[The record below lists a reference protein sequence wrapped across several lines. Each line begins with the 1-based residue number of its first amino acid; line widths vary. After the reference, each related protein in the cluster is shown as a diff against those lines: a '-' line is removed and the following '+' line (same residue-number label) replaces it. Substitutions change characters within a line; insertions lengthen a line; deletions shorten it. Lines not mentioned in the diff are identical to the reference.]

1 VSEINA
7 VKLYRLGSRV
17 QKIEASLNQKNLAG
31 QKDTT
36 TDDKSKNRREW
47 FKIAISF
54 FSVVAVLV
62 GAFIQVQNFLYIK
75 EQEFHFNLS
84 QEIIELS
91 KQLNDENPQ
100 IVRDAIFLLATVG
113 PDAAPL
119 LIYHLDNTDTTP
131 EVVSAITTALK
142 EIALNSSDRGREIT
156 KERIID
162 SLSVRTLEI
171 LNREFH
177 VKEAPSIKSISR
189 HLSAVTGVYSLLGC
203 PHDSRT
209 AMRDQISNYI
219 VEAQELEED
228 EGKKTLLK
236 NLEQAESDVYC

>member
-1 VSEINA
+1 MSEINA

-17 QKIEASLNQKNLAG
+17 QKIEASLKQDNQYRND
-31 QKDTT
+31 QK

-84 QEIIELS
+84 QEIIQLS
-91 KQLNDENPQ
+91 KQLNDANPQ
-100 IVRDAIFLLATVG
+100 IVRDAVFLLATVG

-131 EVVSAITTALK
+131 EVVSAITAALK

-156 KERIID
+156 KERIIN

-177 VKEAPSIKSISR
+177 TYEQPSKKSISR
-189 HLSAVTGVYSLLGC
+189 HLSAVTGIYSLLGC
-203 PHDSRT
+203 PHESRT
-209 AMRDQISNYI
+209 AMRDQLSNYI
-219 VEAQELEED
+219 VEAEKLEEYD
-228 EGKKTLLK
+228 GKEILLK
-236 NLEQAESDVYC
+236 NLRQAESDVYC